1 MEGKTAIITGASG
14 GIGAAIASKFN
25 LLGYN
30 LVLNY
35 RSNESKIDELI
46 KSFENKNTTN
56 IKVKAS
62 VADFDDAKKLID
74 VALDNFKTID
84 VLVNNAGI
92 TKDNLLALMTE
103 DDFDAVIDT
112 NLKGTFNCT
121 KHVIRKMMKQ
131 KHGRIINITSVVALS
146 GNPGQSN
153 YCSSKAGIIG
163 MTKSVAKELARK
175 NILVNAVAPGF
186 IETNMTANLN
196 ESVRAEMLKNIP
208 LRRFGNPDDI
218 ANIVE
223 FLASDKSSYITGQ
236 VISVNGGMY
245 M

>member
-35 RSNESKIDELI
+35 RSNENKLNELI
-46 KSFENKNTTN
+46 ESFENKNTTN

-62 VADFDDAKKLID
+62 VADFNESKKLID
-74 VALDNFKTID
+74 VALENFKTID

-163 MTKSVAKELARK
+163 MTKSIAQELARK

-186 IETNMTANLN
+186 IETNMTAKLN
-196 ESVRAEMLKNIP
+196 ENVRAEMLKNIP